1 MKTVD
6 TWGDGVDVINT
17 QALWCLLKNVFLD
30 LFPESFEELQIL
42 YADTTAFCIPEME
55 MGE

>member
-42 YADTTAFCIPEME
+42 YADTTAFCIPEM
-55 MGE
+55 GE